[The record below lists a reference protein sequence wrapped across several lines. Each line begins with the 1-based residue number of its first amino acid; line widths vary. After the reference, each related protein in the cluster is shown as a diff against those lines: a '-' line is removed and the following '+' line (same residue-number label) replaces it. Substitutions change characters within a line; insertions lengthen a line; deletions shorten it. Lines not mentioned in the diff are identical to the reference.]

1 MVGKIASTEMT
12 KKIAFLIRQSETRLY
27 IYMVLRVCIRCC
39 LFLSYGSS
47 FYLLFFNWNS
57 MGREG
62 YRSTLNILHTVTLQ

>member
-12 KKIAFLIRQSETRLY
+12 KKIAFLIRQSEKRLY

-47 FYLLFFNWNS
+47 FYLLFLI
-57 MGREG
+57 G
-62 YRSTLNILHTVTLQ
+62 ILWGEKAIDLP